1 MKRIFLISLL
11 TMTVFIT
18 KAQTKAY
25 HTTAN
30 YTFQSETTGQKEY
43 AKGMGMFVSRP
54 KVKTDKQTN
63 KTTAAWYMTNM
74 AWIKDYCE
82 VENAPIEKEI
92 LKIFPELTNGLQ
104 DVHSV
109 MPMSWRLTE
118 ERQRVGDGTS
128 GMNNE
133 TVMHCYFRMPADEV
147 TDLWL
152 ASEETCLVDQ
162 ETGAQYRIRRTEPD
176 TYRKHFTLKAKKG
189 DVVDLKIFFA
199 PLAETTKEIRIYGI
213 PNWGMM
219 GAPITVRHQV
229 FGTWEPLDYDTI
241 PQLRKPR
248 VEKEHMSEDKPYDK
262 QNWNTWKVMTDA
274 HLIKPLK
281 DGTMALWRTPE
292 ATYLAIGYE
301 QNWTTE
307 YWSFEEDIK
316 LVDETGHQY
325 KIREVQGLPLDELF
339 FLKGN
344 AGDYV
349 AYVLVFDPLPL
360 DISTITYIEPEGEPF
375 NAWGAN
381 WSGKVLHDLSIKQL
395 RDNQK
400 LFDYQPR
407 IVVE

>member
-1 MKRIFLISLL
+1 MKRILLISLL
-11 TMTVFIT
+11 AMTGLT
-18 KAQTKAY
+18 SQAQTNAISGTLQY
-25 HTTAN
+25 HQN
-30 YTFQSETTGQKEY
+30 EVIEF
-43 AKGMGMFVSRP
+43 AKSPGIFMSRP
-54 KVKTDKQTN
+54 EVKKDKKTN
-63 KTTAAWYMTNM
+63 KTTAVWHKTNM
-74 AWIKDYCE
+74 DWIKDYCE
-82 VENAPIEKEI
+82 ARDIAIEKDY
-92 LKIFPELTNGLQ
+92 LKIFPEMANILQ
-104 DVHSV
+104 DDHSYL
-109 MPMSWRLTE
+109 PMSWRLTE
-118 ERQRVGDGTS
+118 E
-128 GMNNE
+128 NHE

-147 TDLWL
+147 TNLWL

-176 TYRKHFTLKAKKG
+176 TYRKHFTVRAKKG

-199 PLAETTKEIRIYGI
+199 PLAETTKEVRIYGI

-219 GAPITVRHQV
+219 GVPVTVRHQV
-229 FGTWEPLDYDTI
+229 SGTWEPLDYDTI

-248 VEKEHMSEDKPYDK
+248 VEKEHMSEDKPYDM

-292 ATYLAIGYE
+292 ATYLAIGFE

-307 YWSFEEDIK
+307 YWSFGHDIK
-316 LVDETGHQY
+316 LLDDTGHQY

-339 FLKGN
+339 FLEGN

-349 AYVLVFDPLPL
+349 AYVLVFDPIPL
-360 DISTITYIEPEGEPF
+360 ELTKFTYIEPEGEPF

-381 WSGKVLHDLSIKQL
+381 WSGHVLPLNVKQL

-400 LFDYQPR
+400 LFEYQPR
-407 IVVE
+407 IIVE

>member
-1 MKRIFLISLL
+1 MKRIILLSLL
-11 TMTVFIT
+11 TMTGIT
-18 KAQTKAY
+18 LQAQTKAFK
-25 HTTAN
+25 TTAN
-30 YTFQSETTGQKEY
+30 YTFQSETSGVNEY
-43 AKGMGMFVSRP
+43 AKGMGIFVSRP
-54 KVKTDKQTN
+54 KVKTDNN

-74 AWIKDYCE
+74 EWIKDYCE
-82 VENAPIEKEI
+82 VDDAPIEKDI
-92 LKIFPELTNGLQ
+92 LKIFPEMINLPQ
-104 DVHSV
+104 DDQSY

-118 ERQRVGDGTS
+118 ED
-128 GMNNE
+128 NE
-133 TVMHCYFRMPADEV
+133 TVLHCYFRMPADEV

-152 ASEETCLVDQ
+152 TSEETSLVDQ

-176 TYRKHFTLKAKKG
+176 TYRQHFTLRAKKG
-189 DVVDLKIFFA
+189 DMVDLKIFFA
-199 PLAETTKEIRIYGI
+199 PLAETTKEIRIYGV

-219 GAPITVRHQV
+219 GTPVTIRHEYS
-229 FGTWEPLDYDTI
+229 GTLDYQTYDTI
-241 PQLRKPR
+241 PLLHKPR

-307 YWSFEEDIK
+307 YWSFGHDIK
-316 LVDETGHQY
+316 LLDESGRQY

-339 FLKGN
+339 FMKGN

-381 WSGKVLHDLSIKQL
+381 WSGSVISNISIQKL
-395 RDNQK
+395 RENQK
-400 LFDYQPR
+400 LFKYQPR
-407 IVVE
+407 IIVK

>member
-1 MKRIFLISLL
+1 MKSILLISLL
-11 TMTVFIT
+11 AMTGLT
-18 KAQTKAY
+18 SQAQLKDNKLTVK
-25 HTTAN
+25 
-30 YTFQSETTGQKEY
+30 YTFQSETSGVNEY

-54 KVKTDKQTN
+54 QVKKDMKTN

-74 AWIKDYCE
+74 EWIKDYCE
-82 VENAPIEKEI
+82 VENVAIEKDI
-92 LKIFPELTNGLQ
+92 LKFFPEMANFTLN
-104 DVHSV
+104 DNSY

-118 ERQRVGDGTS
+118 ED
-128 GMNNE
+128 NE
-133 TVMHCYFRMPADEV
+133 TVLHCYFLMPADEV

-152 ASEETCLVDQ
+152 TSEETSIVDQ

-176 TYRKHFTLKAKKG
+176 TYRKHFTIKAKKG

-199 PLAETTKEIRIYGI
+199 PLAETTKEVRIYGL

-219 GAPITVRHQV
+219 GAPVTIRHEYS
-229 FGTWEPLDYDTI
+229 GTLDYQTYDTI
-241 PQLRKPR
+241 PLLRKPR
-248 VEKEHMSEDKPYDK
+248 VEKEHMSQDKPYDR

-281 DGTMALWRTPE
+281 NETMALWRTPE

-307 YWSFEEDIK
+307 YWSFGHDIK
-316 LVDETGHQY
+316 LLDDTGHQY

-339 FLKGN
+339 FMKGN

-375 NAWGAN
+375 SAWGAN
-381 WSGKVLHDLSIKQL
+381 WSGSVIPNISIQQL
-395 RDNQK
+395 RENQK
-400 LFDYQPR
+400 LFKYQPR
-407 IVVE
+407 IIVK

>member
-11 TMTVFIT
+11 AMIGLTSE
-18 KAQTKAY
+18 AQTSTISGNLQY
-25 HTTAN
+25 HQNGVT
-30 YTFQSETTGQKEY
+30 EY
-43 AKGMGMFVSRP
+43 AKSAGLFVARP
-54 KVKTDKQTN
+54 EVKTDKQTN

-82 VENAPIEKEI
+82 VKDVSIEKDF
-92 LKIFPELTNGLQ
+92 LKIFPEIANFTQNDLN
-104 DVHSV
+104 SV
-109 MPMSWRLTE
+109 MPMSWRLTDE
-118 ERQRVGDGTS
+118 
-128 GMNNE
+128 NNE
-133 TVMHCYFRMPADEV
+133 TVLHCYFRMPADEV

-152 ASEETCLVDQ
+152 ASEETCIVDQ
-162 ETGAQYRIRRTEPD
+162 ETGAQYRIRRTEPE
-176 TYRKHFTLKAKKG
+176 TYRKHFTIRAKK
-189 DVVDLKIFFA
+189 DDIVDLKIFFA
-199 PLAETTKEIRIYGI
+199 PLAETTKEVRIYGI

-219 GAPITVRHQV
+219 GAPVTVRHQV
-229 FGTWEPLDYDTI
+229 FGTWEPLNYDTI

-274 HLIKPLK
+274 HLIKPVK

-307 YWSFEEDIK
+307 YWSFGHDIK
-316 LVDETGHQY
+316 LLDNAGHQY